1 MRESLKTAA
10 LAGAAVALA
19 ISAAVVEPESRV
31 PEIMSDQ
38 GQAFYP
44 KFTDPQAPRTIEV
57 VDYDDATATAQLL
70 KVQFQQGKWLIT
82 SHYNYRVDIGDRLA
96 KTSAALMDL
105 KKDMVRSD
113 SPLDHAKYGVV
124 DPLDEKAG
132 GLSGRGKR
140 VTLRDL
146 RGDVLADYI
155 LGKPVEG
162 KTGYRYI
169 RIPGQKRTYAAKTD
183 ADPSARFADWVNAG
197 LLRIASSS
205 IRKVTINRY
214 NLDQSFGRL
223 ANMETTVLTQQ
234 NGQWKE
240 VSGQK
245 LNMAAVHAMS
255 SALDSLKIVGVRPK
269 PPSLASSLRQEKV
282 ELSLETALSLRQK
295 GYFITQ
301 QGQVY
306 SSEGDMTVET
316 NNGLLY
322 SLRFGEV
329 AGGDTKSG
337 VPSDNRHLF
346 VMVHFDPAKSAAYGG
361 DAGAGERASRELND
375 RFADWYY
382 VISGKDFQTLR
393 LGSGA
398 TQSAQPRTPQRP
410 ETAPPTGAQ
419 PSAPPAGS

>member
-1 MRESLKTAA
+1 MTEIVKTAV

-19 ISAAVVEPESRV
+19 IAAAVVEPEARV
-31 PEIMSDQ
+31 PAIMSDQ

-44 KFTDPQAPRTIEV
+44 NFTSPQAPRTIEV
-57 VDYDDATATAQLL
+57 VDYDEASATAQLL

-124 DPLDEKAG
+124 DPLDDKAP
-132 GLSGRGKR
+132 GLTGRGKR
-140 VTLRDL
+140 VTLRDAH
-146 RGDVLADYI
+146 GEILADYI
-155 LGKPVEG
+155 LGKAVEG
-162 KTGYRYI
+162 KAGYRYV
-169 RIPGQKRTYAAKTD
+169 RVPGQKRTYAVKTD

-197 LLRIASSS
+197 LLRIASAS

-214 NLDQSFGRL
+214 NLDPAAGRL
-223 ANMETTVLTQQ
+223 SNNETTVLTQA
-234 NGQWKE
+234 NGEWKTA
-240 VSGQK
+240 SGEK
-245 LNMAAVHAMS
+245 VNMGAVHAMAA
-255 SALDSLKIVGVRPK
+255 ALDGLKIVDVRPK
-269 PPSLASSLRQEKV
+269 PPGLAAGLRHEEV
-282 ELSLETALSLRQK
+282 DLNLETALSLRQK

-301 QGQVY
+301 EGRVY

-316 NNGLLY
+316 NNGLMY

-329 AGGDTKSG
+329 ASGDTKSG
-337 VPSDNRHLF
+337 APSDNRHLF
-346 VMVHFDPAKSAAYGG
+346 VMVHFDPAKAAAYGG

-393 LGSGA
+393 LGRGA
-398 TQSAQPRTPQRP
+398 TAQ
-410 ETAPPTGAQ
+410 AAQ
-419 PSAPPAGS
+419 PSPPMVPRGTPPVPPQ